1 MSFGEWSVISSHF
14 NFPIL
19 YIYIYITSNTL
30 GDNPSIKPKNLI
42 INACWIGQQHENFL
56 LKTWFCLLFPSPDGL
71 SALEGAVAREKK
83 IKWHLKHHFS
93 AISSLQLYHRVG
105 FLNLCCNI
113 VNLSSGVVDIWPRE
127 EFPGAAVRNNSWKKG
142 LEKKSLEFYI
152 SLSVMTVLGFWC
164 IFAVGTAISCSFI

>member
-1 MSFGEWSVISSHF
+1 M
-14 NFPIL
+14 
-19 YIYIYITSNTL
+19 
-30 GDNPSIKPKNLI
+30 
-42 INACWIGQQHENFL
+42 
-56 LKTWFCLLFPSPDGL
+56 
-71 SALEGAVAREKK
+71 AREKK

-152 SLSVMTVLGFWC
+152 SLSVMTVLGF
-164 IFAVGTAISCSFI
+164 